1 MSRRCVNPAPTLED
15 KAVIVASQ
23 VRDAAALRGEPVEE
37 VERLALYYAL
47 TDESLQ
53 MPRQLR
59 DLAVAA
65 GLNLPAGER
74 RLKYDDLFFRG
85 DSRSKLFWVQHQ
97 AAAGELSNFFVRL
110 DM

>member
-23 VRDAAALRGEPVEE
+23 VLDAAV
-37 VERLALYYAL
+37 
-47 TDESLQ
+47 Q
-53 MPRQLR
+53 
-59 DLAVAA
+59 
-65 GLNLPAGER
+65 NLPAGER

-97 AAAGELSNFFVRL
+97 AAAGELSNVFVRL